1 MNKYVVKLYARA
13 YRDLDG
19 IYTYIAENL
28 LEPDTA
34 LNMADELESAIFS
47 LEQLPERGAV
57 RRAGAYA
64 NGNYRQLFVK
74 NYTEKTAPK
83 NGLSF
88 FPLERKK
95 DVSADKVLRQICVY
109 VKQSMTQENPPQR
122 WLCGGRKRGS
132 GIEI

>member
-74 NYTEKTAPK
+74 NYTEKK
-83 NGLSF
+83 GLSCF
-88 FPLERKK
+88 
-95 DVSADKVLRQICVY
+95 I
-109 VKQSMTQENPPQR
+109 ENM
-122 WLCGGRKRGS
+122 LSIKRP
-132 GIEI
+132 